1 MKGNKKTQYKKQTQ
15 DKTETINGG
24 ALQKEIEKYLKITEE
39 NKKYEEVD
47 PKEEEAMTKAQEE
60 RQIQLKSLIE
70 EKEVEKM
77 FERSLQIVNIINSI
91 F

>member
-1 MKGNKKTQYKKQTQ
+1 MKGNKKNQHKKQTQ
-15 DKTETINGG
+15 DKTETVNGD
-24 ALQKEIEKYLKITEE
+24 AMQKEIEKYLKITEE

-60 RQIQLKSLIE
+60 RQIRLKSLIE

-77 FERSLQIVNIINSI
+77 FERSLQIVKIINSI